1 MPESWAWRGL
11 GPGRPLASLGLT
23 PQPAQLQRQGLCS
36 ERAWPLS
43 TAGVPMAGHPM
54 KGGPGPWVGTVRG
67 ASFIGQ
73 IEGREVAGRTRW
85 ATVAA
90 QSTEV
95 IKLLCGRCQNGCRLK
110 IHRVAQGTRELSGG
124 DREKRVSMALSLV
137 CDIRPHGSAQGG
149 PSCRPRKRVREGDSE
164 TSLGT
169 QCRRAGL
176 GSRPLTGKLAL
187 PFTSLAVALGVGA
200 RLGARFAPEAAPAA
214 LLPLHPALDLQAETR
229 RGSWDTATPREWK
242 PPGSSRV
249 SATR

>member
-1 MPESWAWRGL
+1 
-11 GPGRPLASLGLT
+11 
-23 PQPAQLQRQGLCS
+23 
-36 ERAWPLS
+36 
-43 TAGVPMAGHPM
+43 M

-73 IEGREVAGRTRW
+73 IEGRESAGRTRW

-95 IKLLCGRCQNGCRLK
+95 IKLLCGRCQNGWRLK

-124 DREKRVSMALSLV
+124 DSEKRVSMALSLV
-137 CDIRPHGSAQGG
+137 CDLRPHGSAQGG
-149 PSCRPRKRVREGDSE
+149 PSCRPRKRVREGDAGPVAAAE

-187 PFTSLAVALGVGA
+187 PFTSLAVALVVGA

-229 RGSWDTATPREWK
+229 RGSWDMVTPREWK
-242 PPGSSRV
+242 RPGSSRV
-249 SATR
+249 SATRRSCRRPAGGTTPWP